1 VPDILGLT
9 ASPVMRSDPNS
20 VNEIEQTMDAICRTP
35 KRHRAE
41 LLLQVKL
48 PVLSEVPFRALT
60 IKEKHASNVP
70 LTKSLGRVYANL
82 KIGDDPY
89 VIRLRRDKSERSQR
103 KLDKVYLN
111 HKTPCSD
118 ELKTF
123 HSTALKMWEEL
134 GVWAAEFYI
143 LDVLA
148 KYDKVARGSE
158 EYLESWDA
166 GPAEKEYISKLL
178 KQVDTTGT
186 TNPLQRSEFDISNK
200 FSKLI
205 DIMLAQDPSVFRG
218 IIFVQ
223 ERAVVSVLAR
233 LLSVHPQTRNL
244 FKIGTMVGTST
255 NEYRDGNIAEFV
267 TLGSQGD
274 ALADFRAGKLNL
286 LVATSVLEEGID
298 VPACNTVICFQKP
311 ANLKSFV
318 QRRGRARQRDSKLII
333 LHEANDSKV
342 TDWRQLEENMR
353 QMYADDQR
361 VLQELAILEEEEYH
375 DGRFFFVESTGAL
388 LNLDNA
394 VSHLYHFCATLP
406 AKAYVDL
413 RPDFICTEVDAN
425 RQRARVILP
434 LSVDAAV
441 RFASSK
447 DTWTSEKNA
456 IKDAAFEAYLGLYRA
471 GLVNDNLLPLLRHGI
486 DVTEL
491 TSTRIE
497 TRASL
502 MEVNEQMVPWHKALK
517 ILKEDTPNTMTHV
530 VVLSISGVEADTKSW
545 SMFATLP
552 SPLPRSEDFILY
564 WNRATEFIAST
575 GGSTDSG
582 FNKEL
587 QSSSLRDTW
596 TLLDAAF
603 GHRFLIQRKDFV
615 MMFALFANNS
625 IKTLAK
631 TEAKNYS
638 FPQDPS
644 SCPLVHDMSDP
655 LVRYVYKAILPCKPP
670 YKDIQH
676 PYEGYETAS
685 DGPYLSLQRLSKRAD
700 FLHKVTWDGKSL
712 TRKPHAYV
720 LPVSRCFIEGIPF
733 QHIQLALFIP
743 SFIHQMS
750 ISLLAQDLSSTIL
763 APLQLTNLS
772 QIVTAITSSQAD
784 STNNYQRLE
793 FFGDSILKLCTSIQI
808 TTEYPLWHEGYL
820 SAKKD
825 RLVANS
831 RLSRACIELG
841 LDKYIITKKFTG
853 AKWRPLYTEDY
864 MSPQPEAKRTL
875 SSKVLADVIESLIG
889 LVTTQG
895 GIPAALH
902 ALQIFL
908 PELSWLPLEDRQ
920 STLFTSAPSTI
931 LPPPLVPLQSLLA
944 YTFNKPALLIEALTH
959 ASYIPDLGSPSS
971 SLERLEF
978 LGDSIL
984 DKIIVQEMYN
994 HIPELTHFQMHIL
1007 RTACV
1012 NADFLAFTC
1021 MELST
1026 AMEITSIDPK
1036 TRKPIT
1042 KNVETPLYRF
1052 VRHASPSLAAN
1063 MQATAK
1069 RHTLLRA
1076 NIKEALE
1083 TGTHFPWALLAR
1095 LEAQKWYSDIIESI
1109 LGALWVDSGSFDVCK
1124 DFMEKLGIL
1133 KFLRRCLEDVTPK
1146 GQVEKGKAEGVFD
1159 LGLSLGVH
1167 CWHPKE
1173 ELGVLVGNQTV
1184 KYTVWNTTSPPQ
1196 PPTATTSSASTQ
1208 QPTTFSPSSASSDT
1222 IKGPYACTI
1231 SLNNTPLLTCK
1242 NGVNKLEIMTRTAE
1256 RAVRILVERRQRG
1269 EEMVVDRDI
1278 GKEDDDNSGDGREKE
1293 NEMDGIDRMDV
1304 EELEAGIDEMDRM
1317 EGIEIHK

>member
-1 VPDILGLT
+1 VKKHAGSKIMRSFYHPRKAAELDVPHILGLT
-9 ASPVMRSDPNS
+9 ASPVMRSDPDS
-20 VNEIEQTMDAICRTP
+20 VNEIEQTMHAICRTP

-60 IKEKHASNVP
+60 IEEKLISNVS
-70 LTKSLGRVYANL
+70 LIKSLGRVYAGL
-82 KIGDDPY
+82 RIGDDPY
-89 VIRLRRDKSERSQR
+89 VIRLRREESERSQR

-123 HSTALKMWEEL
+123 HSTALKMREEL
-134 GVWAAEFYI
+134 GVWGAEFYI

-148 KYDKVARGSE
+148 KYDKVACGSE
-158 EYLESWDA
+158 EYLDSWDA
-166 GPAEKEYISKLL
+166 GPAEKEYISKVL
-178 KQVDTTGT
+178 KQVDTACT
-186 TNPLQRSEFDISNK
+186 TNPLLRNDFDISDK
-200 FSKLI
+200 VSKLMEVI
-205 DIMLAQDPSVFRG
+205 LAQDPSLFRG

-318 QRRGRARQRDSKLII
+318 QRRGRARQRDSNLII

-361 VLQELAILEEEEYH
+361 VLQELAILEDEEYH
-375 DGRFFFVESTGAL
+375 DGRFFLVESTGAL

-497 TRASL
+497 KQASL
-502 MEVNEQMVPWHKALK
+502 LEVNEQMVPWHNALRT
-517 ILKEDTPNTMTHV
+517 LKGDTPTTTKHFIAV
-530 VVLSISGVEADTKSW
+530 RLQGPEADAKSFLAIA
-545 SMFATLP
+545 SCP
-552 SPLPRSEDFILY
+552 SFVPALNDFILY
-564 WNRATEFIAST
+564 WDRVTELIVTTSEST
-575 GGSTDSG
+575 T
-582 FNKEL
+582 NL
-587 QSSSLRDTW
+587 YPHLLNCSLEETW
-596 TLLDAAF
+596 NLLNAAF
-603 GHRFLIQRKDFV
+603 GYRFPIQRKEFV
-615 MMFALFANNS
+615 MMFGFYNVNFMLALE
-625 IKTLAK
+625 KTGA
-631 TEAKNYS
+631 EDYS
-638 FPQDPS
+638 FPQNPS
-644 SCPLVHDMSDP
+644 LCPLVHDQSEP
-655 LVRYVYKAILPCKPP
+655 LIRYVYKAVLPGKPPCK
-670 YKDIQH
+670 DVQH
-676 PYEGYETAS
+676 SYEGYETAA
-685 DGPYLSLQRLSKRAD
+685 DGPHLSLQRLSKRAD
-700 FLHKVTWDGKSL
+700 FLHRVNCDGKPL
-712 TRKPHAYV
+712 TRKPHSYV
-720 LPVSRCFIEGIPF
+720 LPVSRCFVEGISF
-733 QHIQLALFIP
+733 QNVQFALFIP
-743 SFIHQMS
+743 ALMHQVS
-750 ISLLAQDLSSTIL
+750 ITLLAQDLSSTIL
-763 APLQLTNLS
+763 APLRLTDLS

-784 STNNYQRLE
+784 SIDNYQRLE
-793 FFGDSILKLCTSIQI
+793 FYGDSILKLCTSIQI
-808 TTEYPLWHEGYL
+808 SAEYPLWHEGYL

-841 LDKYIITKKFTG
+841 LEKYIITKKFTG
-853 AKWRPLYTEDY
+853 ARWRPLYTEDFLH
-864 MSPQPEAKRTL
+864 PQPATKRTL

-889 LVTTQG
+889 LSTVQG
-895 GIPAALH
+895 GIPLALRT
-902 ALQIFL
+902 LQIFL
-908 PELSWLPLEDRQ
+908 PELSWLPLSTRQ
-920 STLFTSAPSTI
+920 STLYTSFPATT
-931 LPPPLVPLQSLLA
+931 LPPPLYSLQSLLG
-944 YTFNKPALLIEALTH
+944 YTFKKPAILIEALTH
-959 ASYIPDLGSPSS
+959 ASYIPDQGSPSS

-984 DKIIVQEMYN
+984 DNIIVQEMYN
-994 HIPELTHFQMHIL
+994 HTPELTHFQMHIL

-1012 NADFLAFTC
+1012 NADFLAFVG
-1021 MELST
+1021 MELSST
-1026 AMEITSIDPK
+1026 TELSSIDPR
-1036 TRKPIT
+1036 TRKPINRT
-1042 KNVETPLYRF
+1042 VETPLYRYL
-1052 VRHASPSLAAN
+1052 RHASPSLAAN

-1069 RHTLLRA
+1069 RHALLKLKIR
-1076 NIKEALE
+1076 EALDS
-1083 TGTHFPWALLAR
+1083 GTHFPWALLAR
-1095 LEAQKWYSDIIESI
+1095 LEAQKWYSDIIESL

-1124 DFMEKLGIL
+1124 TFIEKLGIL
-1133 KFLRRCLEDVTPK
+1133 AFLERCLDNGDTEV
-1146 GQVEKGKAEGVFD
+1146 GKGKEMFY
-1159 LGLSLGVH
+1159 LGLGLGVH

-1173 ELGVLVGNQTV
+1173 ELGVLAGNQTV
-1184 KYTVWNTTSPPQ
+1184 KYTVWNNVTSPELPSI
-1196 PPTATTSSASTQ
+1196 TSNPNTSTIEQ
-1208 QPTTFSPSSASSDT
+1208 DDDEEDDDT

-1231 SLNNTPLLTCK
+1231 SLEDTPLITCK
-1242 NGVNKLEIMTRTAE
+1242 NGVTKMEIMTRTAE
-1256 RAVRILVERRQRG
+1256 RGVRTLFERRERT
-1269 EEMVVDRDI
+1269 MD
-1278 GKEDDDNSGDGREKE
+1278 GDGAS
-1293 NEMDGIDRMDV
+1293 GVVDV
-1304 EELEAGIDEMDRM
+1304 EENDLDDV
-1317 EGIEIHK
+1317 IEDIQTDK